1 VQHDGSVV
9 WIVLNRPDALNAFN
23 DAMGEAFLA
32 ALDQADEDSVRCVV
46 ITGEG
51 RAFCSGE
58 DLRAL
63 AGGYAEG
70 RPPDLSEILRRRYNP
85 AIARIQALRKPVVA
99 AVNGVAAGAGVSIA
113 LACDYRLMAED
124 ASLVLAFPKVGLI
137 PDSGASWLLPRYL
150 GVGRT
155 LELSFS
161 GEPILAARAFAL
173 GLVNRL
179 APAAEIRQVTREVA
193 AQLADG
199 PTFAYGLAKE
209 LVWKA
214 SAAELKEQ
222 LDAEAEA
229 QAAAGRSADHL
240 EGMNA
245 FLGKRSARFEG
256 R

>member
-1 VQHDGSVV
+1 
-9 WIVLNRPDALNAFN
+9 
-23 DAMGEAFLA
+23 
-32 ALDQADEDSVRCVV
+32 
-46 ITGEG
+46 
-51 RAFCSGE
+51 
-58 DLRAL
+58 
-63 AGGYAEG
+63 
-70 RPPDLSEILRRRYNP
+70 
-85 AIARIQALRKPVVA
+85 
-99 AVNGVAAGAGVSIA
+99 VNGVAAGAGVSIA

-150 GVGRT
+150 GVGRA

-214 SAAELKEQ
+214 SAAQLKEQ